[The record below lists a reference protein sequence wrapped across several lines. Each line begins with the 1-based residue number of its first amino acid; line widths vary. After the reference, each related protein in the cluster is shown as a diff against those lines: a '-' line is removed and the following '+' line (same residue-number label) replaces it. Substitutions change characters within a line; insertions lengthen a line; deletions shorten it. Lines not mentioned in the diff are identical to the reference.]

1 MEDMEKE
8 ICIQKYPKI
17 IRIDYQEKIIEQMKT
32 NYMNSLLQCLF
43 NILDLRKYFIKGL
56 NIINLTKK
64 QLQFV
69 IIFQK

>member
-1 MEDMEKE
+1 M
-8 ICIQKYPKI
+8 
-17 IRIDYQEKIIEQMKT
+17 
-32 NYMNSLLQCLF
+32 NLGSNSYMNSLLQCLF